1 MQEGS
6 MDFVDH
12 RKISHSGGTCCHCG
26 KSISTLS
33 KEYRLCD
40 DCLEKRRA
48 SEEALRQDVR
58 KSFNLVRSPG
68 IRSCFFK
75 LLLSQRVELEPS
87 GWRKS
92 MALGYELKDAGFS
105 ARESVQILIQAGA
118 KAKPAIKLL
127 ETVYGDEKSD
137 SLHCHQIKRLDVA
150 CQDCPQQFRVESR
163 VSTTEIFEGPSP

>member
-1 MQEGS
+1 

-12 RKISHSGGTCCHCG
+12 QKVSRFGGSICCQCD
-26 KSISTLS
+26 KPTSTSS

-40 DCLEKRRA
+40 GCLEKRRT
-48 SEEALRQDVR
+48 SEEALRQKVR
-58 KSFNLVRSPG
+58 RSFNLARSPG
-68 IRSCFFK
+68 IRSCFLK

-127 ETVYGDEKSD
+127 ETVYGNEKSN

-150 CQDCPQQFRVESR
+150 CQDCPQQFRVKSR
-163 VSTTEIFEGPSP
+163 DSTTEIFEGPSL

>member
-1 MQEGS
+1 

-12 RKISHSGGTCCHCG
+12 RKISRSGGICCQCG
-26 KSISTLS
+26 KSISTSS

-40 DCLEKRRA
+40 GCLEKRRA
-48 SEEALRQDVR
+48 SEEALRQKVR
-58 KSFNLVRSPG
+58 RSFNLVRSPG
-68 IRSCFFK
+68 IRSCFLK

-105 ARESVQILIQAGA
+105 AKESVEILIQAGA

-127 ETVYGDEKSD
+127 ETVYYNEKSH

-150 CQDCPQQFRVESR
+150 CQDCPQQFCVKSR
-163 VSTTEIFEGPSP
+163 DSTTEIFEGPSL

>member
-12 RKISHSGGTCCHCG
+12 RKISYSGGICCQCG
-26 KSISTLS
+26 KSISAS
-33 KEYRLCD
+33 SREYRLCD

-48 SEEALRQDVR
+48 SEEALRQKVR
-58 KSFNLVRSPG
+58 RCFNLVRSPG
-68 IRSCFFK
+68 IRICFLK

-105 ARESVQILIQAGA
+105 AKESAQILVQAGA

-127 ETVYGDEKSD
+127 ETVYRNEMSH
-137 SLHCHQIKRLDVA
+137 SLHCHQIKGLDVA
-150 CQDCPQQFRVESR
+150 CQDCPQQFRVKSR
-163 VSTTEIFEGPSP
+163 DCTTEVFKGPSL